1 MDKRQKEIV
10 QKQEQRAQL
19 DQEIAQLEA
28 SFAALTEQ
36 LQAAR
41 AKAAQS
47 LAPSPQKAVAQCS
60 REALFLEKVE
70 KFIRELDSE
79 EGGGLRISCDD
90 ILASISRKTQSIQ
103 IKRERLC
110 RNSTTQS
117 YQLYGE
123 DSEEG
128 DDEQHEMVGS
138 DVAYD
143 EEPVVPDTDL
153 ESRRSNRSRSPRSRR
168 QHG

>member
-28 SFAALTEQ
+28 SSAALAEQ

-47 LAPSPQKAVAQCS
+47 LAPSPQKAAAQCS
-60 REALFLEKVE
+60 REALYLEKVE

-90 ILASISRKTQSIQ
+90 ILASISRKSQSIQ

-110 RNSTTQS
+110 RNSTIQS

-123 DSEEG
+123 DSEG
-128 DDEQHEMVGS
+128 DDEQHEMGGS
-138 DVAYD
+138 DVGYD
-143 EEPVVPDTDL
+143 EESAVVDADL
-153 ESRRSNRSRSPRSRR
+153 ESRRSSRSRSPRSRR
-168 QHG
+168 QRG